1 MASGERKGQFFLRLW
16 PLVGWPRAAMD
27 GWPYIHEYMGSTNWT
42 RGITFLKKAK
52 STKSEWGRGGSQRNG
67 AEYAQNTMHEILR
80 RLLQL
85 LHVS

>member
-1 MASGERKGQFFLRLW
+1 
-16 PLVGWPRAAMD
+16 MD
-27 GWPYIHEYMGSTNWT
+27 GWAYIMSTRAVQT
-42 RGITFLKKAK
+42 GLGELFFLKKAK
-52 STKSEWGRGGSQRNG
+52 STKSEWGRGG